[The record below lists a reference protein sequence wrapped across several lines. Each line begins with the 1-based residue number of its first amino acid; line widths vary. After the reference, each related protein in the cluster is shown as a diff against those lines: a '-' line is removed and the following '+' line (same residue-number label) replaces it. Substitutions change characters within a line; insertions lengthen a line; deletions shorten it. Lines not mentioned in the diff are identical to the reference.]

1 MSTAGRF
8 VSVVEDDESLR
19 EALVGLLR
27 SHGFEARGFACAEH
41 YLAVRDGQ
49 CACVISDIKMPGLS
63 GIEMAARLRAMG
75 YEVPMIMITAR
86 ADTEL
91 QRQAEA
97 AGALCLLKKPFD
109 GDVLVDCVRRALAA

>member
-1 MSTAGRF
+1 MAGRF

-41 YLAVRDGQ
+41 YLSVRDGQ
-49 CACVISDIKMPGLS
+49 CACIISDIKMPGLS

-75 YEVPMIMITAR
+75 YDVPMIMITAR
-86 ADTEL
+86 ADPEL
-91 QRQAEA
+91 VRQAEA
-97 AGALCLLKKPFD
+97 GGAICVLKKPFEAEL
-109 GDVLVDCVRRALAA
+109 LVDCVRRALAA